1 MGIININCR
10 GSFRPMQGN
19 FYAQTSGHAVAVE
32 DAIAWLKDRVLPAAK
47 KQDADL
53 RKEGHAPDDGFAEF
67 DKRHATTGKG
77 KS

>member
-32 DAIAWLKDRVLPAAK
+32 DAIAWLKDRVLPAATE
-47 KQDADL
+47 QDARL
-53 RKEGHAPDDGFAEF
+53 RADGHAPDDNFAEF
-67 DKRHATTGKG
+67 DKRATTGKG